1 MRSAL
6 TAFRPFQVDTPLR
19 NAATIFILTTLFYF
33 VGAEL
38 RLVEALSLFW
48 RDVLSYVHPAPP
60 GVELGEG
67 QDALEAW
74 DEFLD
79 RMAGIKRVDQDF
91 GVFGLVIC
99 LVERHQAAH
108 SSHTGWPS
116 SVTYA
121 SWLRCL
127 TRKHSEQMNSSFCMG
142 MTVTEASS
150 LLRSAPGSS

>member
-1 MRSAL
+1 MHQRHVSGGQGDRHAGRHQGAL
-6 TAFRPFQVDTPLR
+6 ERLERHVLGGDQ
-19 NAATIFILTTLFYF
+19 I
-33 VGAEL
+33 GA
-38 RLVEALSLFW
+38 RV
-48 RDVLSYVHPAPP
+48 P
-60 GVELGEG
+60 GVGVP
-67 QDALEAW
+67 Q
-74 DEFLD
+74 LD
-79 RMAGIKRVDQDF
+79 RMAGIKRFDQDF